1 MNDEQQQNS
10 PLPQR
15 LCAVVHLHDPGFL
28 ADEEVARLSAA
39 PLSALADLLLKHP
52 GLRLALHLPG
62 RVLDAA
68 GRTAPRAL
76 EALRQATVADRL
88 EWLGGGYHD
97 PILLLT
103 PDSWRRT
110 QIQMLRQA
118 LRNQLGVEPRGAWLP
133 EFVWDPGL
141 IPGLVQ
147 AGFQYSILK
156 DWQIDPATQPGQAS
170 RGGWFITDEMGVPF
184 RLLASQEGLAALFRA
199 GAIEEMLALV
209 TEGEGLGVVD
219 IPLLAPTREGF
230 EPVHLERLSAL
241 AGLCDASPDW
251 RFVLPS
257 EVLRASSFV
266 SAACIAPSASRNFC
280 PPGPGGGVRDM
291 LRREPVANSF
301 HKRMLHLCN
310 RADETASPR
319 VRALASEPLL
329 RAQNAAF
336 LRDSDEAG
344 GVRFLRDR
352 VRMGQLLLEARSIL
366 DEGDGGDSVRMDVL
380 DLLCDGHQQLVARHP
395 KLGIFVEPSMGG
407 CISELDHP
415 QRRHPWGALPA
426 NVPVLEEIFT
436 DVIEPEAGVDLP
448 SISVGDF
455 GKAVF
460 ESQFKRTGKDL
471 QIILSRTGMITLE
484 DKQHPLTL
492 EKTFTMR
499 AGKPELAVTYKIA
512 NPGTHLL
519 LFGFVCRMGASPCE
533 PSPRVQKHR
542 LSGGEWSDYV
552 KHLDSPSTLAWEVED
567 GSAGSSLEW
576 EVAKPAR
583 FSVRPLMRPW
593 LRSPEAERFD
603 GLVGSAFWPVRLAPG
618 DSWSLISRVR
628 IGSVRRS

>member
-1 MNDEQQQNS
+1 MNDEAFQNS
-10 PLPQR
+10 PVPQR

-39 PLSALADLLLKHP
+39 PLASLADLLLKHP

-68 GRTAPRAL
+68 GRSAPRAL
-76 EALRQATVADRL
+76 EALRQATVAERI

-97 PILLLT
+97 PLLLLT

-118 LRNQLGVEPRGAWLP
+118 LRNHMGAEPRGAWLP
-133 EFVWDPGL
+133 EFVWDPVL

-147 AGFQYSILK
+147 AGFQYSVLK
-156 DWQIDPATQPGQAS
+156 DWQIDPAMQPGQPS
-170 RGGWFITDEMGVPF
+170 RGGWHITDEMGVPF
-184 RLLASQEGLAALFRA
+184 RLLAAQDGLAALFRA
-199 GAIEEMLALV
+199 GAVEEMLQLV
-209 TEGEGLGVVD
+209 GEGGGTGVVD
-219 IPLLAPTREGF
+219 IPLLAPSRQGF

-241 AGLCDASPDW
+241 AGLCGASPESW

-257 EVLRASSFV
+257 EVLRANAFL
-266 SAACIAPSASRNFC
+266 SAACVAPSASRNFC
-280 PPGPGGGVRDM
+280 PPGPGGGVRDL

-301 HKRMLHLCN
+301 HKRTLHLCT

-352 VRMGQLLLEARSIL
+352 VRMGELLLEARSIL

-395 KLGIFVEPSMGG
+395 KLGIFVEPSTGG

-426 NVPVLEEIFT
+426 GVPVLEEFFT
-436 DVIEPEAGVDLP
+436 DALEPAPGAELP
-448 SISVGDF
+448 SVGDF
-455 GKAVF
+455 AGASF

-471 QIILSRTGMITLE
+471 QILLSRTGIVRLE
-484 DKQHPLTL
+484 DRQHPVTL
-492 EKTFTMR
+492 EKTFTLR
-499 AGKPELAVTYKIA
+499 AGKPELVATYKIA

-519 LFGFVCRMGASPCE
+519 LFGFGCRVGASPRE
-533 PSPRVQKHR
+533 PEGKGQRHR
-542 LSGGEWSDYV
+542 LAGGEWTEFV
-552 KHLDSPSTLAWEVED
+552 KPLESPSSLLWEIED
-567 GSAGSSLEW
+567 DRAGSALSWDVG
-576 EVAKPAR
+576 KPAR
-583 FSVRPLMRPW
+583 MEARPIVRPWP
-593 LRSPEAERFD
+593 RSPEGERFD
-603 GLVGSAFWPVRLAPG
+603 GLRLVAGWDVRLAPG
-618 DSWSLISRVR
+618 ESWSLITRFR
-628 IGSVRRS
+628 IGPVRRS